1 MSNNKRTKTELLKMT
16 VFGQQDEVDT
26 QFSLYNLV
34 WFKFSFLTRKYIAS
48 IVKKKNPFKMAIIK
62 S

>member
-1 MSNNKRTKTELLKMT
+1 MSNNKRTKTELLTMT

-26 QFSLYNLV
+26 YFSLYNLV

-48 IVKKKNPFKMAIIK
+48 IVKKKPSI
-62 S
+62 